1 MFKCG
6 YDFPGFRTE
15 PIQQNIKE
23 IVDMAGKG
31 KKKSCLGIGGSA
43 NGFLDMNLGEI

>member
-31 KKKSCLGIGGSA
+31 KKKKAVWGLAGVLTA
-43 NGFLDMNLGEI
+43 F